1 MSPNRPA
8 FHIIRSFVVRRG
20 PDGSMF
26 ELPNRIADKFEL
38 ACQQQSIADA
48 YKPFAKYRV
57 Q

>member
-26 ELPNRIADKFEL
+26 ELPNRIAEKFDQ
-38 ACQQQSIADA
+38 ACQQLSIADA

-57 Q
+57 H